1 VDKEPSVPITMGIP
15 LFSKKESAM
24 TETPRQPDALLDTCG
39 LFCPE
44 PVMLLHG
51 KVRELAA
58 GTVLKVLASDPS
70 TRRDI
75 PRFCHFLGHEL
86 LGQSEQEG
94 TYEYWIG
101 VQKT

>member
-1 VDKEPSVPITMGIP
+1 MPQT
-15 LFSKKESAM
+15 A
-24 TETPRQPDALLDTCG
+24 RQPDSLLDTRG

-44 PVMLLHG
+44 PLMLLHG

-75 PRFCHFLGHEL
+75 PKFCLFLGHEL
-86 LGQSEQEG
+86 LKQSEQEG
-94 TYEYWIG
+94 IFEYWIRVCSCFKHDG
-101 VQKT
+101 DGGRRRFSAQSHKE